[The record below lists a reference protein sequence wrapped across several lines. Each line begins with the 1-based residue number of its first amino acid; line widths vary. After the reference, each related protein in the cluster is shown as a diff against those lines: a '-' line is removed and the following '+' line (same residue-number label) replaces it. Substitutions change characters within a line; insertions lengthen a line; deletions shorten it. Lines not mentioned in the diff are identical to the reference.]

1 MRPRVTIQHED
12 INSNKPVRV
21 LCTSVRPSGSKNN
34 SARPTPNRFKKAT
47 VQTVSVEPLRFVLEN
62 VIITNDEGTLNY
74 NHILSLY
81 NSRFDGS
88 NAAILK
94 VRYGDGLELVGQ
106 LGEENIKVVLD
117 SFNVPI
123 SVSDSKDAKI
133 NRGGSLVFTETRVD
147 GDD

>member
-1 MRPRVTIQHED
+1 MRPIVTIQHEN
-12 INSNKPVRV
+12 INNNEPVRV

-34 SARPTPNRFKKAT
+34 SARPTPNRFKKTT

-74 NHILSLY
+74 NDILSLY
-81 NSRFDGS
+81 NSRFNGS
-88 NAAILK
+88 NSAILK
-94 VRYGDGLELVGQ
+94 VRYGDGLKLVGQ
-106 LGEENIKVVLD
+106 LGEENIRVVLD

-123 SVSDSKDAKI
+123 SVNDAKDARVL
-133 NRGGSLVFTETRVD
+133 RGGSLVFTETRVD